1 MAKTTKKS
9 KARTYQSFSYQ
20 ALQKKNGQNRVLLT
34 KEQKAWLKKN
44 NYRNVGWDK
53 VIQLYEKITIFL
65 EVEDSSLEELFLEA
79 DRIGNKYQ
87 SSEEIEAFQ
96 QAMAGTAEK
105 ISELIDQQFP
115 PVDQIEMIDFSDR
128 SKSVRNKS
136 SRNMKSYR
144 TFVP

>member
-1 MAKTTKKS
+1 MTKTTKKS
-9 KARTYQSFSYQ
+9 KARNYQGLSYQ
-20 ALQKKNGQNRVLLT
+20 ALQKKNGQNRALLT
-34 KEQKAWLKKN
+34 KEQKAWLKDN

-53 VIQLYEKITIFL
+53 VIQLHEKIAVFL

-87 SSEEIEAFQ
+87 SPEEIEAFQ
-96 QAMAGTAEK
+96 QAMAETAEE

-128 SKSVRNKS
+128 NKPVRSKS
-136 SRNMKSYR
+136 SRNMKTYR
-144 TFVP
+144 TLVP

>member
-1 MAKTTKKS
+1 MTETTKKS
-9 KARTYQSFSYQ
+9 KARTYQGSSYQ

-53 VIQLYEKITIFL
+53 VIQLYEKIAIFL

-87 SSEEIEAFQ
+87 SDEEIESFQ
-96 QAMAGTAEK
+96 QAMAETAEK

-128 SKSVRNKS
+128 SEQVRNKS
-136 SRNMKSYR
+136 SRNMKTYR
-144 TFVP
+144 TLVP